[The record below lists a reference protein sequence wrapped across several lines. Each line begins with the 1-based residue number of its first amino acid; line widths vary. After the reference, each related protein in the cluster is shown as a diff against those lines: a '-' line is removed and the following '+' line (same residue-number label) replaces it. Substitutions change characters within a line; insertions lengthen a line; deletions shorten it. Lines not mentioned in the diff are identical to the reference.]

1 MILVTGGA
9 GALGSRLVR
18 RLRAR
23 GIPVR
28 VVGLPHDP
36 ARHVV
41 EALGAEYFGIDI
53 LDGEALREAFRGI
66 QAVAHLA
73 ARVLSRRDPG
83 ILHRVNVEGT
93 ANVVAAAR
101 GAGVERLVHVSSIS
115 VMYRHQNGYSRSKAR
130 AEAIVRESGLDWTI
144 LRPTLAWGDPK
155 AVEYAA
161 FARIVARAPILP
173 LPGGGT
179 AIKSPVHVDDLAE
192 AFDAALVR
200 KNADRRILDLC
211 GPDRIPLAE
220 MARRIR
226 SARGRSG
233 RVLPVPAGVSGL
245 AILAH
250 ARLWTALGWEPRVDW
265 QTWTG
270 LVEDACPDPAPARLA
285 LDWNPRGFDPAADG
299 LWPGRTS

>member
-9 GALGSRLVR
+9 GALGARLVR
-18 RLRAR
+18 RLRGR
-23 GIPVR
+23 GLPVR

-36 ARHVV
+36 SRRIA
-41 EALGAEYFGIDI
+41 EDLGAEYSGIDI
-53 LDGEALREAFRGI
+53 LDGEALREGFRGI
-66 QAVAHLA
+66 ESVVHLA
-73 ARVLSRRDPG
+73 ARVLSRSDPAV
-83 ILHRVNVEGT
+83 LHRVNVDGT

-115 VMYRHQNGYSRSKAR
+115 VTYRNQNGYSRSKSR
-130 AEAIVRESGLDWTI
+130 AESIVRESGLDWTI

-161 FARIVARAPILP
+161 FARIVAKVPVLP
-173 LPGGGT
+173 LPGGGK

-192 AFDAALVR
+192 AFDAALFR
-200 KNADRRILDLC
+200 KDADPGILDLC
-211 GPDRIPLAE
+211 GPERVSLSE

-226 SARGRSG
+226 SARGRFG
-233 RVLPVPAGVSGL
+233 CILPVPSTASRL

-250 ARLWTALGWEPRVDW
+250 ARIWTALGWEPRADR

-270 LVEDACPDPAPARLA
+270 LVEDACPDPEPARISLG
-285 LDWNPRGFDPAADG
+285 WTPRMFDPASDG
-299 LWPGRTS
+299 LGSGTMG